1 MNVPHTTHLVWTGK
15 SWVQGS
21 FWDLPHSTVFF
32 FFFFTYV
39 ELQRHCASVLQAG
52 TRVHNTHNWALF
64 SSLSNSV
71 SRHKRN
77 MLLLRSVTC
86 YSLPVASACNV
97 TNQNYILTLNIPRG
111 ILWGPQRVIFCDP
124 AVTISN
130 NLLLILVCVP
140 HQLKINIM

>member
-1 MNVPHTTHLVWTGK
+1 MYHTPLTWCEQENLGYKAHFETFPIVLC
-15 SWVQGS
+15 
-21 FWDLPHSTVFF
+21 FF
-32 FFFFTYV
+32 FPRTLNYKDTVRRSYRPEHAFTIPIT
-39 ELQRHCASVLQAG
+39 ERF
-52 TRVHNTHNWALF
+52 F

-71 SRHKRN
+71 CRHKRN
-77 MLLLRSVTC
+77 MLLLRNVTC